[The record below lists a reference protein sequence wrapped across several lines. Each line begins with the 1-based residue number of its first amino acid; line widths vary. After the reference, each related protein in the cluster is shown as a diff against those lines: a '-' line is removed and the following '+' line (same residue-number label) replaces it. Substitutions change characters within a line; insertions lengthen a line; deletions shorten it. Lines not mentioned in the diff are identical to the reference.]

1 MATSE
6 PACLIIA
13 DITGYTSYLAGVEL
27 DHAQDILADLMNTVV
42 KSLRPSFKLSK
53 LEGDAAFAYALTD
66 NIDGSLLLDTAENC
80 YFAFRNRL
88 LSIRQASTCE
98 CNACALMPNLNL
110 KLVAHHGEVGIHK
123 VAGRTELVGHD
134 VIVVHRLL
142 KNSIQEPAYLF
153 LSDACVQRTI
163 LAPEALGLRRHV
175 DSYDQIGAIGGW
187 VEDLE
192 AAWEAYRDRSQHY
205 VSTADAALVL
215 SGFVPGPPELV
226 WEYIS
231 SPVLRPQW
239 SAGMTRIDQLDP
251 TGRRRPG
258 TVNHC
263 MHGKDMIL
271 QEFID
276 WRPPRYYTSS
286 ATVPGGVKLIS
297 THEVEGVEGGAMVHD
312 RFRQPRGKEARQ
324 VFEQF
329 RVMFA
334 SGHEEELSRLREL
347 VAARLADS
355 STEIEPDLRPPN
367 EADRL
372 ATSVSSS

>member
-42 KSLRPSFKLSK
+42 KALRPTFKLSK
-53 LEGDAAFAYALTD
+53 LEGDAAFVYALTD
-66 NIDGSLLLDTAENC
+66 DVDGSLLLDSAENC

-98 CNACALMPNLNL
+98 CKACALIPCLNL
-110 KLVAHHGEVGIHK
+110 KLVAHHGEVAIHK
-123 VAGRTELVGHD
+123 IAGHSELVSND

-142 KNSIQEPAYLF
+142 KNSIAERAYLF
-153 LSDACVQRTI
+153 LTDACLQKTT
-163 LAPEALGLRRHV
+163 LHPEQLGFRHHV
-175 DSYDQIGAIGGW
+175 ESYEHIGEIGGW

-205 VSTADAALVL
+205 VSATDAALHL

-239 SAGMTRIDQLDP
+239 SAGMTRVDQLDP

-258 TVNHC
+258 TLNHC
-263 MHGKDMIL
+263 VHGKDVIL

-286 ATVPGGVKLIS
+286 VTVPGGVKLIS
-297 THEVEGVEGGAMVHD
+297 THEVEGVEGGALVHD

-334 SGHEEELSRLREL
+334 SGHEEELTRLCDL
-347 VAARLADS
+347 VVARQATL
-355 STEIEPDLRPPN
+355 STEIEPDIRPPN
-367 EADRL
+367 EANRL
-372 ATSVSSS
+372 ATSIIF